1 MKYKAKLKIS
11 EKELNYYNE
20 LLSLDLDECLPYYNK
35 NDIERLNAR
44 IDDYIEIARVDF
56 ENGNYLLI
64 DIASGSSN
72 YYDNI
77 VLYDKYDN
85 ELYVF
90 DCEYKIDSFNF
101 EYENNMY
108 SLEIEKVKE
117 SD

>member
-1 MKYKAKLKIS
+1 MNRQKIFDLIQAKFDNIDI
-11 EKELNYYNE
+11 
-20 LLSLDLDECLPYYNK
+20 LDFV
-35 NDIERLNAR
+35 NDLLNAKT
-44 IDDYIEIARVDF
+44 DDYIGIARVDF

-77 VLYDKYDN
+77 VLYDKNDS

-90 DCEYKIDSFNF
+90 DCEYKIDSFDF

-108 SLEIEKVKE
+108 SLEIETF
-117 SD
+117 